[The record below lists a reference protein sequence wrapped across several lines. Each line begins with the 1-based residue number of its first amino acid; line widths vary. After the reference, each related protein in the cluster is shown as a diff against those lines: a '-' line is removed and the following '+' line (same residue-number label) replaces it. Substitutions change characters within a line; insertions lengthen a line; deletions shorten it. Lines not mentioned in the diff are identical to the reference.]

1 MTRSRK
7 GVTTGA
13 LFALGLSLVAP
24 RATAAG
30 FALFEQGARGMGF
43 AGAFTAQSS
52 DPSAI
57 FHNAAGIAFLK
68 GRQFYLGGTLVNP
81 STSFT
86 GENPYPG
93 AGRLEDQN
101 VGATPF
107 PSLYY
112 TQALSDRLV
121 IGAGLHVPFGLK
133 TEWQNPETF
142 TGRYI
147 STRAQL
153 KGFALNPTIAY
164 KLADRFAIGGGLDIR
179 FTSVQLDRFVPAVN
193 PFTLSLV
200 DVANVGLTSDTA
212 TDFGFNLGV
221 LAKPSESWSVGASY
235 RHKVKQDYAGAATFT
250 LLPTGNTQFDTIV
263 SQTLPSGA
271 VPVTTSVAY
280 PSLFSVGLAYKW
292 NDWTFEGDANY
303 YGWSSF
309 DTLPITIENRPEL
322 SSIVEENY
330 SNVWQF
336 RFGAERVLNE
346 VWSVRGG
353 YFFDKTPS
361 PVESVSPLLPD
372 ASRNGFAAGATWRSG
387 RLRIDGASWYV
398 KSKTRSTEGVNRD
411 QFDGTYESSALTLG
425 LSLGWSF

>member
-1 MTRSRK
+1 M
-7 GVTTGA
+7 
-13 LFALGLSLVAP
+13 
-24 RATAAG
+24 
-30 FALFEQGARGMGF
+30 
-43 AGAFTAQSS
+43 
-52 DPSAI
+52 
-57 FHNAAGIAFLK
+57 
-68 GRQFYLGGTLVNP
+68 
-81 STSFT
+81 
-86 GENPYPG
+86 
-93 AGRLEDQN
+93 
-101 VGATPF
+101 
-107 PSLYY
+107 
-112 TQALSDRLV
+112 
-121 IGAGLHVPFGLK
+121 
-133 TEWQNPETF
+133 
-142 TGRYI
+142 
-147 STRAQL
+147 
-153 KGFALNPTIAY
+153 
-164 KLADRFAIGGGLDIR
+164 
-179 FTSVQLDRFVPAVN
+179 
-193 PFTLSLV
+193 
-200 DVANVGLTSDTA
+200 GLTSDTA

-271 VPVTTSVAY
+271 VPVTTSVTY
-280 PSLFSVGLAYKW
+280 PSLFSVGVAYKW

-346 VWSVRGG
+346 IWSVRGG

-398 KSKTRSTEGVNRD
+398 KSKARSTEGVNRD
-411 QFDGTYESSALTLG
+411 QLRRHVREQRADARPLARVEFLMRANSEAANMRRVKTGLLALALASGAGSAFAQVNFNDYVSVGDSLAAGFSSGKPRGNAPDATRSQRCWRGRRALPRFRAAHRFRAGHSCRVDARDVVAADDHRAQGVGTGLAHEPGAAAPVQQPRGARRHIDRRPRDGER
-425 LSLGWSF
+425 